1 MLAFIFG
8 LLLLL
13 VALLGTPLFAIV
25 ASSAMFS
32 YFQNDIDLTAIAIE
46 IYRIADSPVL
56 ISIPMFTFAGYLLSE
71 SNASQRLATLTRTLF
86 GWMPAGLAIVTI
98 FSCAFF
104 TGLTGAS
111 GMTIIALGA
120 LLYPALRQM
129 NYGDRFS
136 LGLVTTSG
144 SLGLLFPPSV
154 ALILYG
160 IIAQQ
165 MELDTP
171 VSIDQMFLAGLLPGV
186 LMLVLLTAWSLWATR
201 GFDIPKADYSS
212 RAALNAIKDAAW
224 EIPFPFVVLGGI
236 YSGFFAISEAAA
248 VSAAYALLVEVF
260 IKKEIGLKKL
270 FHVTRDAMVLVGG
283 IMLILAV
290 SMASTNALIDAEVPM
305 RLFELV
311 KSHIDSPLT
320 FLILL
325 NIFLL
330 VLGMILDIF
339 SAIVIVV
346 PLILPVAV
354 QYGIH
359 PVHLGIIFL
368 ANMQVGYSTP
378 PIGMNLFIASFRF
391 NKPITELYRASI
403 PFILVLLLSVLIIT
417 YWPGLSLALL

>member
-1 MLAFIFG
+1 MTIVVG

-13 VALLGTPLFAIV
+13 IALLGAPLFAII
-25 ASSAMFS
+25 ASSALFS
-32 YFQNDIDLTAIAIE
+32 YYQNDIDLTAIAIE
-46 IYRIADSPVL
+46 IFRIADSPVL

-71 SNASQRLATLTRTLF
+71 SNASQRLAKLTQTLF
-86 GWMPAGLAIVTI
+86 GWMPAGLAVVTI
-98 FSCAFF
+98 MACAFF

-111 GMTIIALGA
+111 GMTIIAIGA

-129 NYGDRFS
+129 NYSDRFS

-160 IIAQQ
+160 IVAQQ
-165 MELDTP
+165 MDLGTP
-171 VSIDQMFLAGLLPGV
+171 VSIDQMFLAGLLPGA
-186 LMLVLLTAWSLWATR
+186 LMLALLTAWSMWATR
-201 GFDIPKADYSS
+201 NFDIPKADFS
-212 RAALNAIKDAAW
+212 RSEAMAAVKDAIW
-224 EIPFPFVVLGGI
+224 EIPFPIVVLGGI

-248 VSAAYALLVEVF
+248 VSVAYALLVEVF
-260 IKKEIGLKKL
+260 IKKEIRFKDL
-270 FHVTRDAMVLVGG
+270 FHITRDAMVLVGG

-290 SMASTNALIDAEVPM
+290 SLASTNALIDAEVPS
-305 RLFELV
+305 RLFDFIQRHV
-311 KSHIDSPLT
+311 DSTLT

-330 VLGMILDIF
+330 ALGMILDIF

-354 QYGIH
+354 KYGIH

-378 PIGMNLFIASFRF
+378 PIGMNLFIASYRF
-391 NKPITELYRASI
+391 KKPITELYRASV

>member
-1 MLAFIFG
+1 MTIVVG
-8 LLLLL
+8 LLLFLI
-13 VALLGTPLFAIV
+13 ALLGAPLFAII
-25 ASSAMFS
+25 ASSALFS
-32 YFQNDIDLTAIAIE
+32 YYQNDIDLTAIAIE
-46 IYRIADSPVL
+46 IFRIADSPVL

-71 SNASQRLATLTRTLF
+71 SNASQRLAKLTQTLF
-86 GWMPAGLAIVTI
+86 GWMPAGLAVVTI
-98 FSCAFF
+98 MACAFF

-111 GMTIIALGA
+111 GMTIIAIGA

-129 NYGDRFS
+129 NYSDRFS

-160 IIAQQ
+160 IVAQQ
-165 MELDTP
+165 MDLGTP
-171 VSIDQMFLAGLLPGV
+171 VSIDQMFLAGLLPGA
-186 LMLVLLTAWSLWATR
+186 LMLALLTAWSMWATR
-201 GFDIPKADYSS
+201 NFDIPKADFS
-212 RAALNAIKDAAW
+212 RSEAMAAVKDAIW
-224 EIPFPFVVLGGI
+224 EIPFPIVVLGGI

-248 VSAAYALLVEVF
+248 VSVAYALLVEVF
-260 IKKEIGLKKL
+260 IKKEIALKEL
-270 FHVTRDAMVLVGG
+270 FHITRDAMVLVGG

-290 SMASTNALIDAEVPM
+290 SLASTNALIDAEVPS
-305 RLFELV
+305 RLFDFIQRHV
-311 KSHIDSPLT
+311 DSTLT

-330 VLGMILDIF
+330 ALGMILDIF

-354 QYGIH
+354 KYGIH

-378 PIGMNLFIASFRF
+378 PIGMNLFIASYRF
-391 NKPITELYRASI
+391 KKPITELYRASV

>member
-1 MLAFIFG
+1 MIIVVG

-13 VALLGTPLFAIV
+13 IALFGAPLFAII

-32 YFQNDIDLTAIAIE
+32 YHQNDIDLTAIAIE
-46 IYRIADSPVL
+46 IFRIADSPVL

-71 SNASQRLATLTRTLF
+71 SNASQRLAKLTQALF
-86 GWMPAGLAIVTI
+86 GWMPAGLAVVTI
-98 FSCAFF
+98 MACAFF

-111 GMTIIALGA
+111 GMTIIAIGA

-129 NYGDRFS
+129 NYSDRFS

-165 MELDTP
+165 MNVGTP
-171 VSIDQMFLAGLLPGV
+171 VSIDQMFLAGLLPGA
-186 LMLVLLTAWSLWATR
+186 LMLALLTAWSMWATR
-201 GFDIPKADYSS
+201 NFDIPKSDFS
-212 RAALNAIKDAAW
+212 RGEAMAAVKDAIW
-224 EIPFPFVVLGGI
+224 EIPFPIVVLGGI

-248 VSAAYALLVEVF
+248 VSVAYALLVEVF
-260 IKKEIGLKKL
+260 IKKEIRFKDL
-270 FHVTRDAMVLVGG
+270 FHITRDAMVLVGG

-290 SMASTNALIDAEVPM
+290 SLASTNALIDAEVPS
-305 RLFELV
+305 RLFEFIQ
-311 KSHIDSPLT
+311 SHVDSPLT

-330 VLGMILDIF
+330 ALGMILDIF

-354 QYGIH
+354 KYGIH

-378 PIGMNLFIASFRF
+378 PIGMNLFIASYRF
-391 NKPITELYRASI
+391 KKPITELYRASV

>member
-1 MLAFIFG
+1 MTTIIG
-8 LLLLL
+8 ILLLLI
-13 VALLGTPLFAIV
+13 ALLGAPLFAIIT
-25 ASSAMFS
+25 ASALFS
-32 YFQNDIDLTAIAIE
+32 YYSNEIDLTAIAIE
-46 IYRIADSPVL
+46 IFRIADSPVL

-71 SNASQRLATLTRTLF
+71 SNASHRLAKLTQTLF
-86 GWMPAGLAIVTI
+86 GWMPAGLAVVTI
-98 FSCAFF
+98 LACAFF

-111 GMTIIALGA
+111 GMTIIAIGA

-129 NYGDRFS
+129 NYSDRFS

-165 MELDTP
+165 MDLGTP
-171 VSIDQMFLAGLLPGV
+171 VSIDQMFLAGLLPGA
-186 LMLVLLTAWSLWATR
+186 LMLVMLTAWSMWATR
-201 GFDIPKADYSS
+201 NFDIPKSDFSYSE
-212 RAALNAIKDAAW
+212 AKAAIKDAIW
-224 EIPFPFVVLGGI
+224 EIPFPIVVLGGI
-236 YSGFFAISEAAA
+236 YSGFFAISEAAS
-248 VSAAYALLVEVF
+248 VSTAYALLVEVF
-260 IKKEIGLKKL
+260 IKKEIKLKNL
-270 FHVTRDAMVLVGG
+270 FGITRDAMVLVGG

-290 SMASTNALIDAEVPM
+290 SLASTNALIDAEVPT
-305 RLFELV
+305 RLFEFIQN
-311 KSHIDSPLT
+311 HIDSPLT

-330 VLGMILDIF
+330 TLGMILDIF

-368 ANMQVGYSTP
+368 ANMQIGYSTP
-378 PIGMNLFIASFRF
+378 PIGMNLFIASYRF
-391 NKPITELYRASI
+391 KKPITELYRASV
-403 PFILVLLLSVLIIT
+403 PFIVVLLLSVLIIT

>member
-1 MLAFIFG
+1 MIAI
-8 LLLLL
+8 
-13 VALLGTPLFAIV
+13 LGAPLFAIV
-25 ASSAMFS
+25 TSSALFS
-32 YFQNDIDLTAIAIE
+32 YYSNEIDLTAIAIE
-46 IYRIADSPVL
+46 IFRIADSPVL

-71 SNASQRLATLTRTLF
+71 SNASHRLAKLTQTLF
-86 GWMPAGLAIVTI
+86 GWMPAGLAVVTI
-98 FSCAFF
+98 LACAFF

-111 GMTIIALGA
+111 GMTIIAIGA

-129 NYGDRFS
+129 KYSDRFS

-165 MELDTP
+165 MDLGTP
-171 VSIDQMFLAGLLPGV
+171 VSIDQMFLAGLLPGA
-186 LMLVLLTAWSLWATR
+186 LMLVMLTAWSMWATR
-201 GFDIPKADYSS
+201 NFDIPKSNFTYSE
-212 RAALNAIKDAAW
+212 AKAAIKDAIW
-224 EIPFPFVVLGGI
+224 EIPFPIVVLGGI
-236 YSGFFAISEAAA
+236 YSGFFAISEAAS
-248 VSAAYALLVEVF
+248 VSTAYALLVEVF
-260 IKKEIGLKKL
+260 IKKEIKLKDL
-270 FHVTRDAMVLVGG
+270 FGITRDAMVLVGG

-290 SMASTNALIDAEVPM
+290 SLASTNALIDAEVPA
-305 RLFELV
+305 RLFEFIQ
-311 KSHIDSPLT
+311 SHIDSPLT

-354 QYGIH
+354 QYGVH

-368 ANMQVGYSTP
+368 ANMQIGYSTP
-378 PIGMNLFIASFRF
+378 PIGMNLFIASYRF
-391 NKPITELYRASI
+391 KKPITELYRASV
-403 PFILVLLLSVLIIT
+403 PFIIVLFLSVLIIT

>member
-1 MLAFIFG
+1 VTIVVG

-13 VALLGTPLFAIV
+13 IALFGAPLFAII

-32 YFQNDIDLTAIAIE
+32 YYRNDIDLTAIAIE
-46 IYRIADSPVL
+46 IFRIADSPVL

-71 SNASQRLATLTRTLF
+71 SNASHRLAKLTQTLF
-86 GWMPAGLAIVTI
+86 GWMPAGLAVVTI
-98 FSCAFF
+98 MACAFF

-111 GMTIIALGA
+111 GMTIIAIGA

-129 NYGDRFS
+129 NYSDRFS

-165 MELDTP
+165 MNLDTP
-171 VSIDQMFLAGLLPGV
+171 VSIDQMFLAGLLPGA
-186 LMLVLLTAWSLWATR
+186 LMLILLTAWSMWATR
-201 GFDIPKADYSS
+201 KFDIPKSDFS
-212 RAALNAIKDAAW
+212 RSEAMAAVKDAIW
-224 EIPFPFVVLGGI
+224 EIPFPIVVLGGI

-248 VSAAYALLVEVF
+248 VSVAYALLVEVG
-260 IKKEIGLKKL
+260 IKKEIQLKSL
-270 FHVTRDAMVLVGG
+270 FNITRDSMVLVGG

-290 SMASTNALIDAEVPM
+290 SLASTNALIDAEVPA
-305 RLFELV
+305 RLFEFIQNHV
-311 KSHIDSPLT
+311 DSPLT

-330 VLGMILDIF
+330 ALGMILDIF

-368 ANMQVGYSTP
+368 ANMQIGYSTP
-378 PIGMNLFIASFRF
+378 PIGMNLFIASYRF
-391 NKPITELYRASI
+391 KKPITELYRASV
-403 PFILVLLLSVLIIT
+403 PFILVLLTSVLIIT

>member
-1 MLAFIFG
+1 MTIIFG
-8 LLLLL
+8 ILLLLI
-13 VALLGTPLFAIV
+13 ALLGAPLFAIIT
-25 ASSAMFS
+25 SSALFS
-32 YFQNDIDLTAIAIE
+32 YYNNEIDLTAIAIE
-46 IYRIADSPVL
+46 IFRVADSPVL

-71 SNASQRLATLTRTLF
+71 SNASHRLAKLTQTLF
-86 GWMPAGLAIVTI
+86 GWMPAGLAVVTI
-98 FSCAFF
+98 LACAFF

-111 GMTIIALGA
+111 GMTIIAIGA

-129 NYGDRFS
+129 NYSDRFS

-165 MELDTP
+165 MDLGTP
-171 VSIDQMFLAGLLPGV
+171 VSIDQMFLAGLLPGA
-186 LMLVLLTAWSLWATR
+186 LMLVMLTAWSMWATR
-201 GFDIPKADYSS
+201 NFDIPKSKFSYSEAK
-212 RAALNAIKDAAW
+212 AAVKDAIW
-224 EIPFPFVVLGGI
+224 EIPFPIVVLGGI
-236 YSGFFAISEAAA
+236 YSGFFAISEAAS
-248 VSAAYALLVEVF
+248 VSTAYALLVEVF
-260 IKKEIGLKKL
+260 IKKEIKLKDL
-270 FHVTRDAMVLVGG
+270 FGITRDAMVLVGG

-290 SMASTNALIDAEVPM
+290 SLASTNALIDAEVPA
-305 RLFELV
+305 RLFEFIQ
-311 KSHIDSPLT
+311 SHIDSPLT

-354 QYGIH
+354 QYGVH

-368 ANMQVGYSTP
+368 ANMQIGYSTP
-378 PIGMNLFIASFRF
+378 PIGMNLFIASYRF
-391 NKPITELYRASI
+391 KKPITELYRASV
-403 PFILVLLLSVLIIT
+403 PFIIVLLLSVLIIT

>member
-1 MLAFIFG
+1 MIIVVG

-13 VALLGTPLFAIV
+13 IALLGAPLFAII

-32 YFQNDIDLTAIAIE
+32 YHQNDIDLTAIAIE
-46 IYRIADSPVL
+46 IFRIADSPVL

-71 SNASQRLATLTRTLF
+71 SNASQRLAKLTQALF
-86 GWMPAGLAIVTI
+86 GWMPAGLAVVTI
-98 FSCAFF
+98 MACAFF

-111 GMTIIALGA
+111 GMTIIAIGA

-129 NYGDRFS
+129 NYSDRFS

-165 MELDTP
+165 MNVGTP
-171 VSIDQMFLAGLLPGV
+171 VSIDQMFLAGLLPGA
-186 LMLVLLTAWSLWATR
+186 LMLALLTAWSMWATR
-201 GFDIPKADYSS
+201 NFDIPKSDFS
-212 RAALNAIKDAAW
+212 RGEAMAAVKDAIW
-224 EIPFPFVVLGGI
+224 EIPFPIVVLGGI

-248 VSAAYALLVEVF
+248 VSVAYALLVEVF
-260 IKKEIGLKKL
+260 IKKEIRFKDL
-270 FHVTRDAMVLVGG
+270 FHITRDAMVLVGG

-290 SMASTNALIDAEVPM
+290 SLASTNALIDAEVPS
-305 RLFELV
+305 RLFEFIQ
-311 KSHIDSPLT
+311 SHVDSPLT

-330 VLGMILDIF
+330 ALGMILDIF

-354 QYGIH
+354 KYGIH

-378 PIGMNLFIASFRF
+378 PIGMNLFIASYRF
-391 NKPITELYRASI
+391 KKPITELYRASV

>member
-1 MLAFIFG
+1 MIIVVG
-8 LLLLL
+8 ILLLLI
-13 VALLGTPLFAIV
+13 ALLGAPLFAII
-25 ASSAMFS
+25 ASSALFS
-32 YFQNDIDLTAIAIE
+32 YHQNDIDLTAIAIE
-46 IYRIADSPVL
+46 IFRIADSPVL

-71 SNASQRLATLTRTLF
+71 SNASHRLAKLTQALF
-86 GWMPAGLAIVTI
+86 GWMPAGLAVVTI
-98 FSCAFF
+98 MACAFF

-111 GMTIIALGA
+111 GMTIIAIGA

-129 NYGDRFS
+129 NYSDRFS

-160 IIAQQ
+160 ITAQQ
-165 MELDTP
+165 MDLGTP
-171 VSIDQMFLAGLLPGV
+171 VSIDQMFLAGLLPGA
-186 LMLVLLTAWSLWATR
+186 LMLVLLTAWSMWATR
-201 GFDIPKADYSS
+201 HFDIPKSGYSHS
-212 RAALNAIKDAAW
+212 EAMAAIKDAIW
-224 EIPFPFVVLGGI
+224 EIPFPIVVLGGI

-248 VSAAYALLVEVF
+248 VSVAYALLVEVF
-260 IKKEIGLKKL
+260 IKKEIALKEL
-270 FHVTRDAMVLVGG
+270 FHITRDAMVLVGG

-290 SMASTNALIDAEVPM
+290 SLASTNALIDAEVPA
-305 RLFELV
+305 RLFEFIQRHV
-311 KSHIDSPLT
+311 DSPLT

-325 NIFLL
+325 NVFLL
-330 VLGMILDIF
+330 ALGMILDIF

-354 QYGIH
+354 KYGIH

-378 PIGMNLFIASFRF
+378 PIGMNLFIASYRF
-391 NKPITELYRASI
+391 KKPITELYRASV
-403 PFILVLLLSVLIIT
+403 PFILVLLFSVLIIT

>member
-1 MLAFIFG
+1 MIIVVG

-13 VALLGTPLFAIV
+13 IALFGAPLFAII

-32 YFQNDIDLTAIAIE
+32 YHQNDIDLTAIAIE
-46 IYRIADSPVL
+46 IFRIADSPVL

-71 SNASQRLATLTRTLF
+71 SNASQRLAKLTQALF
-86 GWMPAGLAIVTI
+86 GWMPAGLAVVTI
-98 FSCAFF
+98 MACAFF

-111 GMTIIALGA
+111 GMTIIAIGA

-129 NYGDRFS
+129 NYSDRFS

-165 MELDTP
+165 MNVGTP
-171 VSIDQMFLAGLLPGV
+171 VSIDQMFLAGLLPGA
-186 LMLVLLTAWSLWATR
+186 LMLALLTAWSMWATR
-201 GFDIPKADYSS
+201 NFDIPKSDFS
-212 RAALNAIKDAAW
+212 RGEAMAAVKDAIW
-224 EIPFPFVVLGGI
+224 EIPFPIVVLGGI

-248 VSAAYALLVEVF
+248 VSVAYALLVEVF
-260 IKKEIGLKKL
+260 IKKEIRFKDL
-270 FHVTRDAMVLVGG
+270 FHITRDAMVLVGG

-290 SMASTNALIDAEVPM
+290 SLASTNALIDAEVPS
-305 RLFELV
+305 RLFEFIQ
-311 KSHIDSPLT
+311 SHVDSPLT

-330 VLGMILDIF
+330 ALGMILDIF

-346 PLILPVAV
+346 PLILPVAIK
-354 QYGIH
+354 YGIH

-378 PIGMNLFIASFRF
+378 PIGMNLFIASYRF
-391 NKPITELYRASI
+391 KKPITELYRASV

>member
-1 MLAFIFG
+1 MTIIFG
-8 LLLLL
+8 ILLLLI
-13 VALLGTPLFAIV
+13 ALLGAPLFAIIT
-25 ASSAMFS
+25 SSALFS
-32 YFQNDIDLTAIAIE
+32 YYSNEIDLTAIAIE
-46 IYRIADSPVL
+46 IFRIADSPVL

-71 SNASQRLATLTRTLF
+71 SNASHRLAKLTQTLF
-86 GWMPAGLAIVTI
+86 GWMPAGLAVVTI
-98 FSCAFF
+98 LACAFF

-111 GMTIIALGA
+111 GMTIIAIGA

-129 NYGDRFS
+129 NYSDRFS

-165 MELDTP
+165 MDLGTP
-171 VSIDQMFLAGLLPGV
+171 VSIDQMFLAGLLPGA
-186 LMLVLLTAWSLWATR
+186 LMLVMLTAWSMWATR
-201 GFDIPKADYSS
+201 NFDIPKSDFSYSD
-212 RAALNAIKDAAW
+212 AKAAIKDAIW
-224 EIPFPFVVLGGI
+224 EIPFPIVVLGGI
-236 YSGFFAISEAAA
+236 YSGFFAISEAAS
-248 VSAAYALLVEVF
+248 VSTAYALLVEVF
-260 IKKEIGLKKL
+260 IKKEIKLKDL
-270 FHVTRDAMVLVGG
+270 FGITRDAMVLVGG

-290 SMASTNALIDAEVPM
+290 SLASTNALIDAEVPA
-305 RLFELV
+305 RLFEFIQ
-311 KSHIDSPLT
+311 SHIDSPLT

-354 QYGIH
+354 QYGVH

-368 ANMQVGYSTP
+368 ANMQIGYSTP
-378 PIGMNLFIASFRF
+378 PIGMNLFIASYRF
-391 NKPITELYRASI
+391 KKPITELYRASV
-403 PFILVLLLSVLIIT
+403 PFIIVLLLSVLIIT

>member
-1 MLAFIFG
+1 MAIVVG
-8 LLLLL
+8 LLLL
-13 VALLGTPLFAIV
+13 VIALLGTPLFAII
-25 ASSAMFS
+25 ASSALFS
-32 YFQNDIDLTAIAIE
+32 YYSNEIDLAAIAIE
-46 IYRIADSPVL
+46 IFRIADSPVL

-71 SNASQRLATLTRTLF
+71 SRASHRLATLTRTLF
-86 GWMPAGLAIVTI
+86 GWMPSGLAVVTI
-98 FSCAFF
+98 VACAFF

-111 GMTIIALGA
+111 GVTIIALGA

-165 MELDTP
+165 MDLDIP
-171 VSIDQMFLAGLLPGV
+171 VSIDQMFLAGLLPGA
-186 LMLVLLTAWSLWATR
+186 LMLILLTAWSLWATR
-201 GFDIPKADYSS
+201 DFDIPKSDFSAREAFD
-212 RAALNAIKDAAW
+212 AVKDAAW

-236 YSGFFAISEAAA
+236 YSGVFAISEAAA
-248 VSAAYALLVEVF
+248 VSVAYAMLVEVF
-260 IKKEIGLKKL
+260 IKREIGLRKL
-270 FHVTRDAMVLVGG
+270 FTVTRDAMVLVGG

-290 SMASTNALIDAEVPM
+290 SMASTNALIDAEVPT
-305 RLFELV
+305 RLFEFT

-325 NIFLL
+325 NLFLL
-330 VLGMILDIF
+330 ALGMILDIF

-346 PLILPVAV
+346 PLILPVAT

-378 PIGMNLFIASFRF
+378 PIGMNLFIASYRF
-391 NKPITELYRASI
+391 DKPVTELYRASV

>member
-1 MLAFIFG
+1 MTIIVG
-8 LLLLL
+8 ILLLLI
-13 VALLGTPLFAIV
+13 ALFGAPLFAII
-25 ASSAMFS
+25 ASSALFS
-32 YFQNDIDLTAIAIE
+32 YYQNDIDLTAIAIE
-46 IYRIADSPVL
+46 IFRIADSPVL

-71 SNASQRLATLTRTLF
+71 SKASHRLAKLTQTLF
-86 GWMPAGLAIVTI
+86 GWMPAGLAVVTI
-98 FSCAFF
+98 MACAFF

-111 GMTIIALGA
+111 GMTIIAIGA
-120 LLYPALRQM
+120 LLYPALREM
-129 NYGDRFS
+129 NYSDRFS

-165 MELDTP
+165 MDLGTP
-171 VSIDQMFLAGLLPGV
+171 VSIDQMFLAGLLPGA
-186 LMLVLLTAWSLWATR
+186 LMLILLTAWSMWASR
-201 GFDIPKADYSS
+201 DFEIPKSDFSYSE
-212 RAALNAIKDAAW
+212 AMAAIKDAIW
-224 EIPFPFVVLGGI
+224 EIPFPIVVLGGI

-260 IKKEIGLKKL
+260 IKKEIALKEL
-270 FHVTRDAMVLVGG
+270 FHITRDAMVLVGG

-290 SMASTNALIDAEVPM
+290 SLASTNALIDAEVPS
-305 RLFELV
+305 RLFEFIQNHV
-311 KSHIDSPLT
+311 DSPLT

-325 NIFLL
+325 NVFLL

-354 QYGIH
+354 RYGIH

-368 ANMQVGYSTP
+368 ANMQIGYSTP
-378 PIGMNLFIASFRF
+378 PIGMNLFIASYRF
-391 NKPITELYRASI
+391 KKPITELYRASV

>member
-1 MLAFIFG
+1 MIIVVG

-13 VALLGTPLFAIV
+13 IALLGAPLFAII

-32 YFQNDIDLTAIAIE
+32 YHQNDIDLTAIAIE
-46 IYRIADSPVL
+46 IFRIADSPVL
-56 ISIPMFTFAGYLLSE
+56 ISIPMFTFTGYLLSE
-71 SNASQRLATLTRTLF
+71 SNASQRLAKLTQALF
-86 GWMPAGLAIVTI
+86 GWMPAGLAVVTI
-98 FSCAFF
+98 MACAFF

-111 GMTIIALGA
+111 GMTIIAIGA

-129 NYGDRFS
+129 NYSDRFS

-165 MELDTP
+165 MNVGTP
-171 VSIDQMFLAGLLPGV
+171 VSIDQMFLAGLLPGA
-186 LMLVLLTAWSLWATR
+186 LMLALLTAWSMWATR
-201 GFDIPKADYSS
+201 NFDIPKSDFS
-212 RAALNAIKDAAW
+212 RSEAMAAVKDAIW
-224 EIPFPFVVLGGI
+224 EIPFPIVVLGGI

-248 VSAAYALLVEVF
+248 VSVAYALLVEVF
-260 IKKEIGLKKL
+260 IKKEIRFKDL
-270 FHVTRDAMVLVGG
+270 FHITRDAMVLVGG

-290 SMASTNALIDAEVPM
+290 SLASTNALIDAEVPS
-305 RLFELV
+305 RLFEFIQ
-311 KSHIDSPLT
+311 SHVDSPLT

-330 VLGMILDIF
+330 ALGMILDIF

-354 QYGIH
+354 KYGIH

-378 PIGMNLFIASFRF
+378 PIGMNLFIASYRF
-391 NKPITELYRASI
+391 KKPITELYRASV